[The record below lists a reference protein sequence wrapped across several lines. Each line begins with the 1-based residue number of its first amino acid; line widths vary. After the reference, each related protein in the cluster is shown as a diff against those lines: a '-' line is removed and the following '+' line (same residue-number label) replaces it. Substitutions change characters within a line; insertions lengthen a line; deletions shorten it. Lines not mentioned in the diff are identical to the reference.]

1 LLKTIASWILY
12 MLGDLTSRVM
22 FCVDNGT
29 LYTIYNKLMIWS
41 IDLDTA
47 GKIWKSVEDEEDS
60 P

>member
-1 LLKTIASWILY
+1 